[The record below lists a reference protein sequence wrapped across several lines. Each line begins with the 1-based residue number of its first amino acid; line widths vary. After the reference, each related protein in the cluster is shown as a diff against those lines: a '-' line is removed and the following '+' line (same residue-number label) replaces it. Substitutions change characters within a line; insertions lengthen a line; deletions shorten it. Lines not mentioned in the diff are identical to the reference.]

1 MKPRIRIIEKVR
13 RPTAAEQL
21 ESRAR
26 AIVGGAA
33 ERRGERSLTVRT
45 LERQIALALGQLSET
60 RAVHDRLRTSITRDE
75 LYLET
80 EILQRTPRPPVY
92 EDPRLAER
100 DKLRGRLL
108 KLSQER
114 RRLAMVEADAQR
126 ELESRLLELLGRWE
140 AVR

>member
-1 MKPRIRIIEKVR
+1 MKPRIRIIYPVR

-26 AIVGGAA
+26 AILGEAA
-33 ERRGERSLTVRT
+33 ERPEERSLTVRT
-45 LERQIALALGQLSET
+45 LERRIALALGQLSET
-60 RAVHDRLRTSITRDE
+60 RKAHERLRASITRDE

-92 EDPRLAER
+92 EDPRLRER
-100 DKLRGRLL
+100 DMLRGRLL

-114 RRLAMVEADAQR
+114 RRLSLVEVDALR
-126 ELESRLLELLGRWE
+126 ELEGRLLELLGRWD
-140 AVR
+140 VVG

>member
-26 AIVGGAA
+26 GILRDVA

-45 LERQIALALGQLSET
+45 LERQVALALGQLRET
-60 RAVHDRLRTSITRDE
+60 RNVHERLRASITRDE

-92 EDPRLAER
+92 EDPRLPER
-100 DKLRGRLL
+100 DMLRGRLL
-108 KLSQER
+108 RLSQER
-114 RRLAMVEADAQR
+114 RRLALVEADSRR
-126 ELESRLLELLGRWE
+126 ELESRLLELVVKWE
-140 AVR
+140 VVG